1 MIYSYRCECG
11 VTIKCA
17 SDNELTSALI
27 KHTLGSQIHLSW
39 EGESQ
44 KCN

>member
-1 MIYSYRCECG
+1 MTYSYRCECG
-11 VTIKCA
+11 VNIETT
-17 SDNELTSALI
+17 SDKALTTALI
-27 KHTLGSQIHLSW
+27 DHTLGSQIHLSW